1 MILFERKITADQ
13 SIRKDVLHRTDTL
26 KETISMNMEENSSIV
41 LTDEFVN
48 KVIYDLQDFVAY
60 VGGMNIRG

>member
-1 MILFERKITADQ
+1 
-13 SIRKDVLHRTDTL
+13 
-26 KETISMNMEENSSIV
+26 MEENSSIV